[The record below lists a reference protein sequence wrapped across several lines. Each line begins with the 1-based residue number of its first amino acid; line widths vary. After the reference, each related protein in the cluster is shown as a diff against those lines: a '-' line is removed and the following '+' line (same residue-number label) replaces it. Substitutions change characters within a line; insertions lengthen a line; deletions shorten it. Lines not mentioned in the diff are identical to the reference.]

1 MLVCLFLNCLSE
13 ALRFLKIWF
22 ALKEIVPRFWKTY
35 GLRAVLFRVVLAL
48 TDLCLGLCL
57 CVPVCGMC
65 RLCANCIQRAC
76 ALFFI
81 LFFLMLSTLP
91 LQHWGIQ
98 WNFIFSCR
106 DTKMHRKHIF
116 LKSSSVVILLRQI
129 FVEKWYPSISS
140 QISNKLLI
148 GFLSFC
154 LVWLPAPIF
163 MHY

>member
-1 MLVCLFLNCLSE
+1 MEF
-13 ALRFLKIWF
+13 
-22 ALKEIVPRFWKTY
+22 Y
-35 GLRAVLFRVVLAL
+35 
-48 TDLCLGLCL
+48 
-57 CVPVCGMC
+57 
-65 RLCANCIQRAC
+65 
-76 ALFFI
+76 FF
-81 LFFLMLSTLP
+81 
-91 LQHWGIQ
+91 
-98 WNFIFSCR
+98 CR

>member
-1 MLVCLFLNCLSE
+1 MDYLHCSLLSYWLLLTCAWACVCMCLSVICAGMYTE
-13 ALRFLKIWF
+13 GLCFNAGHSSSSPALRNSVEF
-22 ALKEIVPRFWKTY
+22 Y
-35 GLRAVLFRVVLAL
+35 
-48 TDLCLGLCL
+48 
-57 CVPVCGMC
+57 
-65 RLCANCIQRAC
+65 
-76 ALFFI
+76 FF
-81 LFFLMLSTLP
+81 
-91 LQHWGIQ
+91 
-98 WNFIFSCR
+98 CR